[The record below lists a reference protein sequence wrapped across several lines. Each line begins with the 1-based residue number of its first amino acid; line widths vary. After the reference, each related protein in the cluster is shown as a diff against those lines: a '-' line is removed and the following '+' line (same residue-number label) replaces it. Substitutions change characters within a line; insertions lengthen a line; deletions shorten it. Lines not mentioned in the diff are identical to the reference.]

1 LAVRPIWA
9 RSSNN
14 KQIMNIGTILNYM
27 NKVTCWLRRLFRNIA
42 AISWFFLNKKSKVV
56 YFDISSDE
64 LFAYTSVNVIQEV
77 SNYIETLRQSDLNY
91 IDQLALQSDFWDG
104 KDWSPQYRHL
114 RYLLKLGWVIKD
126 IKENGTN
133 NPIQLLQAADNKYI
147 AHPGTARLLV
157 LSYIIP
163 TDRVKIFY
171 VWDNFLDQDP
181 FFCNR
186 PYTEITNPISFLK
199 IFKKSK
205 DFMIKA
211 TTLTDKLICEDGGKY
226 AYFEIANNSLKLAH
240 CTYSLDFITCID
252 PNHWESHIKHKIFF
266 KDIIS
271 FDNNKCTF
279 GGVKFTKIND
289 IWITDDKH

>member
-1 LAVRPIWA
+1 VL
-9 RSSNN
+9 
-14 KQIMNIGTILNYM
+14 
-27 NKVTCWLRRLFRNIA
+27 CWLRRLVQNII

-64 LFAYTSVNVIQEV
+64 LFAYTDINIIKKV
-77 SNYIETLRQSDLNY
+77 SNYIEILRETDLIY
-91 IDQLALQSDFWDG
+91 IDQLAAQSNFWDG
-104 KDWSPQYRHL
+104 EDWPTQYNHL
-114 RYLLKLGWVIKD
+114 RYILKLGWLIKD

-133 NPIQLLQAADNKYI
+133 NPIQLLQSSNNKYI

-157 LSYIIP
+157 LSYIVP

-171 VWDNFLDQDP
+171 VWDSLLDRDP

-186 PYTEITNPISFLK
+186 PYTEITNPFLFLK
-199 IFKKSK
+199 MFKKSK
-205 DFMIKA
+205 NFRIKA

-226 AYFEIANNSLKLAH
+226 AYFEIANNSLKLLH
-240 CTYSLDFITCID
+240 NTYSLDFITCID
-252 PNHWESHIKHKIFF
+252 TNHWVSNIKHKTFF

-271 FDNNKCTF
+271 FQGNRCIF
-279 GGVKFTKIND
+279 GGVGFTKIND